1 MRASLIA
8 GALWLLGAG
17 SAGLGDP
24 QHSDQAL
31 VTVTIPCYLAVEA
44 EPVEDW
50 HRGIL
55 FWGVL
60 GPPGGAD
67 PEWSGGSINDR
78 WPMKNNYDGPMPF
91 STGAAARGAICVRAN
106 CGVRLQL
113 SGVPTRPNIGPLPL
127 LGNPACYLRF
137 CTTLA
142 WPHDGGFI
150 KPGSSA
156 DQRVWG
162 NAPGEDAS
170 TYLYACVERKGLQDR
185 AGTYQT
191 QALLTLTPLSP

>member
-1 MRASLIA
+1 VS
-8 GALWLLGAG
+8 
-17 SAGLGDP
+17 
-24 QHSDQAL
+24 
-31 VTVTIPCYLAVEA
+31 IPCYLAVEA

-55 FWGVL
+55 YMGEL
-60 GPPGGAD
+60 GPKGGAD
-67 PEWSGGSINDR
+67 PQWSGGGTGDR
-78 WPMKNNYDGPMPF
+78 WPMKNNLDGPMPF
-91 STGAAARGAICVRAN
+91 STGAAARGVIRVRAN

-113 SGVPTRPNIGPLPL
+113 SGVPTRPIIGQLPL
-127 LGNPACYLRF
+127 QGNPAYYLRF

-150 KPGSSA
+150 KPGPNA

-162 NAPGEDAS
+162 GAPGEDTS
-170 TYLYACVERKGLQDR
+170 TYLYVCVERKGLQDR

-191 QALLTLTPLSP
+191 QATLTLTPLSP